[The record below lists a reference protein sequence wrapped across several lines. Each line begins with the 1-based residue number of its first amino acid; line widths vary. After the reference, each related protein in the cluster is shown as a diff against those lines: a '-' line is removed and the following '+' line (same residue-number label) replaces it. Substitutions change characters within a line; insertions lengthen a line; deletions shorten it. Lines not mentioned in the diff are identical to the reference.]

1 MKRVTEN
8 ADAVALT
15 RAERRRRSEGL
26 IVDAARALFADQG
39 YERTTIRAVAER
51 AGVDAALVMQHFGS
65 KEGLFAAAAR
75 WGVPLEDLGRA
86 SRDDIPHVAL
96 RHVLDLFED
105 ESQRSGAQAL
115 LRSSLTHP
123 GAGDV
128 LREQVIGE
136 PLARL
141 GDAIGGPDA
150 ALRAALLNAC
160 TIGLTI
166 SRYLLRIPPLADADP
181 ADLERVLGP
190 ALRALVDPD

>member
-1 MKRVTEN
+1 MTEN

-26 IVDAARALFADQG
+26 IVDAARSLFADQG

-65 KEGLFAAAAR
+65 KEALFAAVAR
-75 WGVPLEDLGRA
+75 WGVPMDDLGRA
-86 SRDDIPHVAL
+86 SRDDVPHAAL
-96 RHVLDLFED
+96 RHVLDVFED
-105 ESQRSGAQAL
+105 ESQRSGAEAL
-115 LRSSLTHP
+115 LRSSLTHT

-128 LREQVIGE
+128 MREQVIGE

-141 GDAIGGPDA
+141 GDTIGGPDA

-166 SRYLLRIPPLADADP
+166 SRYLLRIPALADADP
-181 ADLERVLGP
+181 ADLERVLEP

>member
-1 MKRVTEN
+1 VKRVTEN

-15 RAERRRRSEGL
+15 RAERRRRSERL
-26 IVDAARALFADQG
+26 ILDAARALFAEQG

-65 KEGLFAAAAR
+65 KVGLFAAAAR
-75 WGVPLEDLGRA
+75 WGVRADDLGRA
-86 SRDDIPHVAL
+86 SREDIPHVAL
-96 RHVLDLFED
+96 RHVLDVFED
-105 ESQRSGAQAL
+105 ASQRSGAEAL

-128 LREQVIGE
+128 MREQVIGE

-160 TIGLTI
+160 TLGLTI
-166 SRYLLRIPPLADADP
+166 SRYLLGVPALAEADP
-181 ADLERVLGP
+181 ADLERVLAP
-190 ALRALVDPD
+190 ALRALVDGG

>member
-1 MKRVTEN
+1 VKRVTEN

-26 IVDAARALFADQG
+26 ILDAARALFAEQG

-75 WGVPLEDLGRA
+75 WGVRADDLGRA
-86 SRDDIPHVAL
+86 SREDIPHVAL
-96 RHVLDLFED
+96 RHVLDVFED
-105 ESQRSGAQAL
+105 ASQRSGAEAL

-128 LREQVIGE
+128 MREQVIEE

-160 TIGLTI
+160 TLGLTI
-166 SRYLLRIPPLADADP
+166 SRYLLGVPALAEADP
-181 ADLERVLGP
+181 ADLERVLAP
-190 ALRALVDPD
+190 ALRALVDGG